1 MRLVWNL
8 LIGLEEVQV
17 ELLVYPL
24 VVGYALV
31 LVVKVE
37 SGDDGEVG
45 LKIGDEVSYRYVRSV
60 GKYIYIGVNMIFN
73 YSVG

>member
-1 MRLVWNL
+1 M
-8 LIGLEEVQV
+8 
-17 ELLVYPL
+17 
-24 VVGYALV
+24 